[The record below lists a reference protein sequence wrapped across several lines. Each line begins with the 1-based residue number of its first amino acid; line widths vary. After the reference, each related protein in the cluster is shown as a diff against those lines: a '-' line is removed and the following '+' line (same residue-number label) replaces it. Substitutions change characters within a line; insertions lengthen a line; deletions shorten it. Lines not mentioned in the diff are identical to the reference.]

1 MIVGFWLWFW
11 SSFITYFLFCAFVW
25 QPCVSS
31 VSLMVSL
38 VSTAL
43 YLTCLFE
50 GIWMAWKKNEW
61 KREREKKKESFF
73 CFCIFA
79 SPFSPPPY
87 NPKYKTHV
95 HRVIGRKNQDSWLII
110 KFPNSNGSNRWSVF
124 SWFSFRNKK
133 ITSVFVAIICCV
145 KVSNE

>member
-61 KREREKKKESFF
+61 KREREKKKNLFSVSVFLPLLSHLHPTTPNTRHT
-73 CFCIFA
+73 CIEL
-79 SPFSPPPY
+79 SEE
-87 NPKYKTHV
+87 KIKTH
-95 HRVIGRKNQDSWLII
+95 DSSLNFQIPMDQIADQYSVDLVSEI
-110 KFPNSNGSNRWSVF
+110 KR
-124 SWFSFRNKK
+124 
-133 ITSVFVAIICCV
+133 
-145 KVSNE
+145 